1 MNLINLKQPC
11 FWINMN
17 LINQKQESCFWI
29 NTQCLTDDER
39 YDIVLTSESENLSAK
54 ASSSEP

>member
-1 MNLINLKQPC
+1 MNLINLKQSC

-17 LINQKQESCFWI
+17 LINLKQSYSWI
-29 NTQCLTDDER
+29 NTQCLTDAEQ
-39 YDIVLTSESENLSAK
+39 YYVVLTFESENLSAK

>member
-1 MNLINLKQPC
+1 MNLINLKQSC

-17 LINQKQESCFWI
+17 LINLNQSYSWI
-29 NTQCLTDDER
+29 NTQCLTDAER
-39 YDIVLTSESENLSAK
+39 YYVVLTFESENLSAK